1 MAGGTGEGPHMWNI
15 VTLGGENYLVD
26 VTNSDA
32 GTVGQNGGLFLAGYD
47 SGIWNESY
55 TFQVGEDNIAYAY
68 DQDQRTLY
76 GEKILTLA
84 ATDYAAAGTEEGV
97 RISVLGVPEDGIVEV
112 EYGTAPQLEV
122 TVEGLPNTSP
132 IAYQWY
138 QMNEYGVPQM
148 ISGANA
154 AAYAP
159 TGLALGDYTYYC
171 LVTCDGYEVTSPQVT
186 VKVEQAVL
194 TPSIQGTTTKTYDG
208 NTNAPS
214 GLSISLDGIV
224 NRENVTAS
232 AESYSYNSKDVE
244 SAETITASGITLS
257 GTDSGNY
264 KLASTTATDS
274 GSIAPR
280 AITVTPNSGQSKAY
294 GANDPVL
301 QYEITNGEL
310 VSGEALQGAL
320 SRDSGD
326 SVGKYNITIGTL
338 QTKNPNYSITL
349 TEGVT
354 FEITSGRNLEN
365 AQVTVNGTY
374 TYNNG
379 TPIIPD
385 VTVVLDGVMLEE
397 EGDYTVSAS
406 NNTNA
411 GENAEYTVTGT
422 GNYSGSKTGTFTID
436 KADPVC
442 DPPIGLT
449 AAYSS
454 ALSTVT
460 LTNPDGN
467 TPGIWQ
473 WENGNETVALGVGSY
488 DAVFNPD
495 DTANYN
501 SQKVK
506 VTVTGTDNVAP
517 TGKIT
522 IAGNEWTE
530 FLNTITFGH
539 FFKETQD
546 VTITGTDNTG
556 KDVTIEYLLTDTKQT
571 EASLEN
577 ADWME
582 YSQVLHIEE
591 NQKLIVYARITDASG
606 YIYKDE

>member
-1 MAGGTGEGPHMWNI
+1 M
-15 VTLGGENYLVD
+15 
-26 VTNSDA
+26 
-32 GTVGQNGGLFLAGYD
+32 
-47 SGIWNESY
+47 
-55 TFQVGEDNIAYAY
+55 
-68 DQDQRTLY
+68 
-76 GEKILTLA
+76 
-84 ATDYAAAGTEEGV
+84 
-97 RISVLGVPEDGIVEV
+97 
-112 EYGTAPQLEV
+112 
-122 TVEGLPNTSP
+122 
-132 IAYQWY
+132 
-138 QMNEYGVPQM
+138 
-148 ISGANA
+148 
-154 AAYAP
+154 
-159 TGLALGDYTYYC
+159 
-171 LVTCDGYEVTSPQVT
+171 
-186 VKVEQAVL
+186 
-194 TPSIQGTTTKTYDG
+194 
-208 NTNAPS
+208 
-214 GLSISLDGIV
+214 
-224 NRENVTAS
+224 
-232 AESYSYNSKDVE
+232 
-244 SAETITASGITLS
+244 
-257 GTDSGNY
+257 
-264 KLASTTATDS
+264 
-274 GSIAPR
+274 
-280 AITVTPNSGQSKAY
+280 
-294 GANDPVL
+294 
-301 QYEITNGEL
+301 
-310 VSGEALQGAL
+310 
-320 SRDSGD
+320 
-326 SVGKYNITIGTL
+326 
-338 QTKNPNYSITL
+338 
-349 TEGVT
+349 T

-591 NQKLIVYARITDASG
+591 NQKLIVYARITDASDNSTVINSDG
-606 YIYKDE
+606 IVLYSDAQAVTQSVTYTRTSNEDVTARVNLNSNTVAGIANGSNSLRAGTDYTVSNDGTITLNASYLQTLAANTYTLTVSYNPLGMNYTGGEGNQAPATTSSFTCGCESAGQCNRYKQSE